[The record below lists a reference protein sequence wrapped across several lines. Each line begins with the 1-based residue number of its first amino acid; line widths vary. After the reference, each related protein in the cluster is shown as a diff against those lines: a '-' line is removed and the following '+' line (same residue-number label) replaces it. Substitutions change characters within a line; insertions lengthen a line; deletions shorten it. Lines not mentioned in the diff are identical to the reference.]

1 MECYYQILQDKIKIE
16 GEKVKKIKNF
26 IIYLVLGFICLVAC
40 IFSVRYELQQQGS
53 RYRLTVGT
61 AALTILFFVAAFT
74 SFSKK
79 NERNAVMIIED
90 VFSMNSGG
98 CVVVGVVQG
107 GFMIHDK
114 VEVMTSNG
122 ETIKSKIYSMEIQNR
137 KVNIAK
143 DCKVAIYLKDIE
155 PSKLHTQDKVVYKD

>member
-1 MECYYQILQDKIKIE
+1 MKR
-16 GEKVKKIKNF
+16 VKNF
-26 IIYLVLGFICLVAC
+26 ISYLVLGLICVIAC
-40 IFSVRYELQQQGS
+40 IFFFQYEAEEQGG
-53 RYRLTVGT
+53 RYRLTVGA
-61 AALTILFFVAAFT
+61 AALAALFFWAAFA

-79 NERNAVMIIED
+79 YDRNAVMIIED
-90 VFSMNSGG
+90 IFSMNSGG
-98 CVVVGVVQG
+98 CVVVGMVQG